1 MIQNQTTKSSAAQQ
15 GTPADGF
22 AAAEFAA
29 LGTSLL
35 AYPIEGFDM
44 TIKWTDDLNTGID
57 VIDKQHMRIVDY
69 INDLENAHQKQ
80 DKETIGRVLD
90 DLVDY
95 TLSHFAFE
103 ESLQEEAGYKYCKPH
118 KKVHELFVRRVNE
131 YLERFKLGD
140 DVTAEIHKLLSSW
153 LINHIKR
160 DDADYVAAVKAN
172 MLGIIS
178 EKEKKEDVGWF
189 KRFFK

>member
-1 MIQNQTTKSSAAQQ
+1 
-15 GTPADGF
+15 
-22 AAAEFAA
+22 
-29 LGTSLL
+29 
-35 AYPIEGFDM
+35 M
-44 TIKWTDDLNTGID
+44 TIKWTDDLNTGIE

-80 DKETIGRVLD
+80 DKEAVRQVLD

-131 YLERFKLGD
+131 YMERFKLGD
-140 DVTAEIHKLLSSW
+140 DVSAEIHKLLSSW

-172 MLGIIS
+172 MIGIIS
-178 EKEKKEDVGWF
+178 EKEKKKDDGWF